1 MLKQLLS
8 KHNNI
13 NNIIPI
19 YLTIIYIRWII
30 SLQDTNYY
38 VSKRNRQTEFAVKN
52 FYIKETTCSD
62 DFIEFI

>member
-13 NNIIPI
+13 NNVIPI

-52 FYIKETTCSD
+52 FYIKETTCPD